1 LFRYNPEA
9 EVPFT
14 WDAKEPKADYQE
26 FIRSEGRYKS
36 LLKTNPEAAED
47 LYAKAQKDAATRMDV
62 YKAVGALLK

>member
-1 LFRYNPEA
+1 MN

-14 WDAKEPKADYQE
+14 WDAKDPSGSYQD

-47 LYAKAQKDAATRMDV
+47 LYSQAEKDAAQRMAV
-62 YKAVGALLK
+62 YKAVGELMK